1 MQKIEHQGIV
11 DEVTDKEIKVKIISL
26 SACASCHAKG
36 ACSVSDMEEKEV
48 NVATT
53 GNFRPGDKVMVVGSS
68 AQGLQAAWWAYILPV
83 VLIMTAL
90 FVTYAITNNES
101 LAGLMSLLILAPY
114 YLIIRGAD
122 KAMKKR
128 FQFTIKS
135 INE

>member
-11 DEVTDKEIKVKIISL
+11 DEVTDKGIKVKIISL

-48 NVATT
+48 NVAPS
-53 GNFRPGDKVMVVGSS
+53 GNFQPGDQVMVVGSS

-83 VLIMTAL
+83 VLIMAAL
-90 FVTYAITNNES
+90 FVTFELTNNES
-101 LAGLMSLLILAPY
+101 LAGLMSLLILLPY
-114 YLIIRGAD
+114 YLIIRSAD
-122 KAMKKR
+122 KAMKRR